1 MRWDGLGRCAV
12 AQPACGGGLFA
23 LLACR
28 DWCGPRESW
37 AKKKKQARVFWQPFH
52 VSICDMSLV
61 RASTYYVFSKV
72 VHIVL
77 LGHACPVWNLY
88 FHAGGFTITQSL
100 SPALFFLAAQS
111 LSPALVGNV

>member
-1 MRWDGLGRCAV
+1 LRSLRGAARVSPG
-12 AQPACGGGLFA
+12 
-23 LLACR
+23 
-28 DWCGPRESW
+28 
-37 AKKKKQARVFWQPFH
+37 KKKKTGARVLATFSCKYMRH
-52 VSICDMSLV
+52 VVCSCVYILRVSH
-61 RASTYYVFSKV
+61 V